1 MYLLTLWSFSVLVL
15 GMADVRTF
23 SDWALW
29 FAIVFFIGGLGF
41 ALLTYF
47 GAYDT
52 ITVDEILRIHNEI
65 LAKQG

>member
-1 MYLLTLWSFSVLVL
+1 MLVL
-15 GMADVRTF
+15 GMADLRTV

-29 FAIVFFIGGLGF
+29 FAIVFIIGAIGF

-52 ITVDEILRIHNEI
+52 ITIDELLIIHNEI
-65 LAKQG
+65 LEGKHDAILAR